1 MTKTFTAFAAA
12 LSCVFAIPS
21 SLMAET
27 HFTAPHTISN
37 IQSAEGYDRVV
48 VDFSDLDLRINA
60 DQKQLRSRIF
70 KAAVMLCSE
79 DRGAVKNFIEIACRR
94 SIMRSATPQLAKL
107 ALRAKSN
114 DIFALRL
121 EIRRAG

>member
-12 LSCVFAIPS
+12 LSCVFALTP
-21 SLMAET
+21 LMAET
-27 HFTAPHTISN
+27 HFDATRPISN
-37 IQSAEGYDRVV
+37 IQSADGYERVV
-48 VDFSDLDLRINA
+48 VDFSDLDLRIDA
-60 DQKQLRSRIF
+60 DQKKLHARIF

-94 SIMRSATPQLAKL
+94 SIMKSAAPQMEKL

-114 DIFALRL
+114 DVFALRL
-121 EIRRAG
+121 EIRRVG